1 MKKRII
7 SRLEIKN
14 NFVVKGIRME
24 GLRKIDHPWNLIKK
38 YYIDGIDEIIISD
51 IVASLYGRNS
61 LLDLIKKT
69 AQEVNIPICV
79 GGGIRSI
86 KDINDLL
93 SSGAD
98 KVSINSYAVQNN
110 EFISEASKVFGSQCI
125 VAEIHAKKKTENKW
139 EVYIENGRE
148 PTGLDVF
155 DWVKKVQKLGAGEIL
170 LVSVDK
176 DGSKGGFDFELA
188 NYVSKICEIPL
199 IFGGGA
205 CQPSDALDIFK
216 LTNIDALFFGNILHF
231 NNYTIKD
238 IKDYLIKNTI
248 EIRK

>member
-24 GLRKIDHPWNLIKK
+24 GLRKIDHPWNLIKN

-51 IVASLYGRNS
+51 VVASLYGRNS
-61 LLDLIKKT
+61 LLDLIRKT
-69 AQEVNIPICV
+69 ALEVDIPICV

-86 KDINDLL
+86 KDIRDLL
-93 SSGAD
+93 YSGAD

-110 EFISEASKVFGSQCI
+110 NFVLEASKVFGSQCI
-125 VAEIHAKKKTENKW
+125 IIEIHAKKKTENKW

-155 DWVKKVQKLGAGEIL
+155 DWIKKVQKLGAGEIL
-170 LVSVDK
+170 LVSVDN
-176 DGSKGGFDFELA
+176 DGSKSGFDFELA
-188 NYVSKICEIPL
+188 NLASKICEIPI

-205 CQPSDALDIFK
+205 CQPSNALEIFE
-216 LTNIDALFFGNILHF
+216 LTSIDALFFGNILHF
-231 NNYTIKD
+231 NTYTIKD
-238 IKDYLIKNTI
+238 IKDFLIKNTV

>member
-1 MKKRII
+1 
-7 SRLEIKN
+7 
-14 NFVVKGIRME
+14 ME

-38 YYIDGIDEIIISD
+38 YYMDGIDEIIISD

-69 AQEVNIPICV
+69 SEEVNIPICV

-93 SSGAD
+93 SCGAD
-98 KVSINSYAVQNN
+98 KISINSYAVQNKN
-110 EFISEASKVFGSQCI
+110 FIYEAANIFGSQCI
-125 VAEIHAKKKTENKW
+125 VVEIHAKKKSGGNW

-148 PTGLDVF
+148 PTGLNVL
-155 DWVKKVQKLGAGEIL
+155 DWINTTQKLGAGEVFLI
-170 LVSVDK
+170 SVDK
-176 DGSKGGFDFELA
+176 DGSKSGFDFELA
-188 NYVSKICEIPL
+188 KQASEICDIPL
-199 IFGGGA
+199 IFGSGA
-205 CQPSDALDIFK
+205 SKPSDAVDIFN
-216 LTNIDALFFGNILHF
+216 LTTVDALSFGNILHF

-238 IKDYLIKNTI
+238 IKDHLIKNGI

>member
-7 SRLEIKN
+7 SRLEVKN

-24 GLRKIDHPWNLIKK
+24 GLRKIDHPWNLIKN
-38 YYIDGIDEIIISD
+38 YYLDGTDEIIISD
-51 IVASLYGRNS
+51 VVASLYGRNS

-69 AQEVNIPICV
+69 AQEVDIPICV

-98 KVSINSYAVQNN
+98 KVSINSYAVKNN
-110 EFISEASKVFGSQCI
+110 NFISEASKVFGSQCI
-125 VAEIHAKKKTENKW
+125 IVEIHAKKKTENTW

-155 DWVKKVQKLGAGEIL
+155 DWLKKIQKLGAGEIL

-176 DGSKGGFDFELA
+176 DGSKSGFDFELA
-188 NYVSKICEIPL
+188 NLASKICEIPL

-205 CQPSDALDIFK
+205 YQPSNALEIFK
-216 LTNIDALFFGNILHF
+216 LTSVDALFFGNILHF
-231 NNYTIKD
+231 NDYTIRD
-238 IKDYLIKNTI
+238 IKNYLIKNNI
-248 EIRK
+248 KIRK